1 MKKAYLFFVCAVAL
15 FNYGYTQWNN
25 DGNFKCW
32 NEDLSYQLYKL
43 KGNLKGKVKSITV
56 FGYRLE
62 KLSGGVEQ
70 KKLFGKGTYCYDSLG
85 NQTKVLYYEPNGNLS
100 VYNTY
105 KYNEDGYL
113 IEDSAFSG
121 YTGLMHVASKIY
133 DTKNNVVEDKFFSH
147 LSGSTPSIHNFNYKY
162 DLKGSKIEKT
172 ESSYADSKLNWNSN
186 YKYRYNSKGRL
197 VETAAFLNGVL
208 QKKDFFK
215 YDLKNRPL
223 EWIQYDTYGKQ
234 SLRFIHKYDTRGN
247 IAEEIEYEY
256 GVIKRRIFFKYDDN
270 NNIIKTI
277 FNLGI
282 KYPLITD
289 KYEYDEGGNWIKKIS
304 DAIPGFSS
312 GFIYERRFEFY

>member
-1 MKKAYLFFVCAVAL
+1 MKKSYLFLVCAVVL
-15 FNYGYTQWNN
+15 FNFGYTQWNN

-32 NEDLSYQLYKL
+32 NEELIYKVD
-43 KGNLKGKVKSITV
+43 NLKGKIKSFT
-56 FGYRLE
+56 FFCYRLE

-70 KKLFGKGTYCYDSLG
+70 KKLFAKSTFVYDSLG

-121 YTGLMHVASKIY
+121 YTGLMHITRKIY
-133 DTKNNVVEDKFFSH
+133 DTKNNVVEDKSSSDM
-147 LSGSTPSIHNFNYKY
+147 SGSKTYIHNFIYKY
-162 DLKGSKIEKT
+162 DLKGNIIEKT
-172 ESSYADSKLNWNSN
+172 ESSYADGKSGWNRN
-186 YKYRYNSKGRL
+186 YNYRYNSKGSL
-197 VETAAFLNGVL
+197 VETVTYLNGVL
-208 QKKDFFK
+208 EKKDFFT
-215 YDLKNRPL
+215 YDLKSRPL

-247 IAEEIEYEY
+247 IAEEIEYKNE
-256 GVIKRRIFFKYDDN
+256 VIKRRISFKYDDN

-289 KYEYDEGGNWIKKIS
+289 KYEYDEGGNCIKKIS

-312 GFIYERRFEFY
+312 GFIYERRFKFY